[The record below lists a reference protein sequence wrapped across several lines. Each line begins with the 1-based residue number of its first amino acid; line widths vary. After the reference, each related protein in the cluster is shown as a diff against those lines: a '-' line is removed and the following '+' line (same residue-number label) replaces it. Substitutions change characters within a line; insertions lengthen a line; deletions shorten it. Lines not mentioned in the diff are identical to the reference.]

1 MAARNLTCLH
11 AEVRRGS
18 RYPALRITPCSFTG
32 AILAAA
38 VVVAGSAAAAPAVS
52 FKKKVID
59 ERFLAESIAVADVNR
74 DGKPD
79 LIVGPYWIQ
88 GPEFTKKIETRAAL
102 AYDKESYSDAFIT
115 AAMDVD
121 GDGWIDSVQVGWP
134 GRAALW
140 FKNPGKAGGDW
151 PRFVVHPAVGTESPE
166 LVSLI
171 AGQAP
176 ALIFATNKKLGYATV
191 DRAHPE
197 APWTFHAISGEGEWQ
212 RYTHGIG
219 AGDIN
224 GDGRADLLCYKGWWE
239 QPASLAGD
247 PEWKFHPVNFGDGG
261 AQMYAYDVNGDGRAD
276 VISSIDAHKY
286 GLSWFEQI
294 APAAG
299 ATEPT
304 WREHIILSRD
314 SAEKINDVQF
324 SQPHATVL
332 ADIDGDGLLDIV
344 TGKRHW
350 AHGSHGDP
358 ESTAAP
364 VLYWFRLVRDPATH
378 EAHYEPHLIDNDSGV
393 GTKFA
398 VADLNGDGLPDVA
411 VANKHG
417 VFVFLQQRTP

>member
-1 MAARNLTCLH
+1 MRLTPCIFTGTCLV
-11 AEVRRGS
+11 AV
-18 RYPALRITPCSFTG
+18 ALTFGT
-32 AILAAA
+32 A
-38 VVVAGSAAAAPAVS
+38 VASPTVS
-52 FKKKVID
+52 FQKKVLD
-59 ERFLAESIAVADVNR
+59 ERFFAESIAVADCNR

-88 GPEFTKKIETRAAL
+88 GPEFTKRIETRAAL
-102 AYDKESYSDAFIT
+102 AFDKESYSDAFIS
-115 AAMDVD
+115 AALDVD
-121 GDGWIDSVQVGWP
+121 GDGWTDSVQVGWP

-166 LVSLI
+166 LADLI
-171 AGQAP
+171 AGQGP
-176 ALIFATNKKLGYATV
+176 ALIFATEKRLGYALV

-197 APWTFHAISGEGEWQ
+197 ARWVFHGISSEGEWE

-224 GDGRADLLCYKGWWE
+224 GDGRADLLCSKGWWE

-247 PEWKFHPVNFGDGG
+247 PVWKFHAANFGDGG
-261 AQMYAYDVNGDGRAD
+261 AQMYATDVNGDGRAD
-276 VISSIDAHKY
+276 VITSIDAHKY
-286 GLSWFEQI
+286 GVSWFEQV

-299 ATEPT
+299 AAEPT
-304 WREHIILSRD
+304 WSEHVIISRNP
-314 SAEKINDVQF
+314 AEKINDVQF

-358 ESTAAP
+358 EPTAPA
-364 VLYWFRLVRDPATH
+364 VLYWFRLVRDSSTRTAR
-378 EAHYEPHLIDNDSGV
+378 YEPHLIDSDSGV
-393 GTKFA
+393 GTKF
-398 VADLNGDGLPDVA
+398 VVTDLNGDGFPDIA
-411 VANKHG
+411 VGNKRG
-417 VFVFLQQRTP
+417 VFVFIQQRTP